1 MWVYDSS
8 MKVNTRSLAKSLRY
22 LPKSEVERY
31 CLECGMDDAQVSA
44 VIDYLYYNVTVDLL
58 CMRFGISR
66 STFFEHE
73 KVLAIRL
80 LRYMVSTGAIDRI
93 IQGRDE
99 IPKLVTGLEL
109 FGK

>member
-31 CLECGMDDAQVSA
+31 CSECGMDDAQVSA

-80 LRYMVSTGAIDRI
+80 LRYMVSIGAIDRI
-93 IQGRDE
+93 VQERE
-99 IPKLVTGLEL
+99 QASHLVKDLEL

>member
-1 MWVYDSS
+1 MR
-8 MKVNTRSLAKSLRY
+8 VNTRLLAKSLRY

-31 CLECGMDDAQVSA
+31 CKDCGMDEAQVSA
-44 VIDYLYYNVTVDLL
+44 VVDYLYYGVTVDLL

-80 LRYMVSTGAIDRI
+80 LRYMVSVGAIGRI
-93 IQGRDE
+93 LQGREE
-99 IPKLVTGLEL
+99 INHIVEGLEL